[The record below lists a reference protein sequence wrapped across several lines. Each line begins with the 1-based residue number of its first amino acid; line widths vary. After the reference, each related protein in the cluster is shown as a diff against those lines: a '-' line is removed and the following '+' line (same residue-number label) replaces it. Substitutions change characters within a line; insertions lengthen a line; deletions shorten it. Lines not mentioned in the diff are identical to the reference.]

1 MMRPVRQAIVIAD
14 QVTMKFNRSLDTLA
28 SFPMI
33 FADPGLNT
41 EPTLLSLS
49 ALCSRSARETALS

>member
-1 MMRPVRQAIVIAD
+1 MMPPVRQAIVIAD

-41 EPTLLSLS
+41 EPTLFVLIRTVV
-49 ALCSRSARETALS
+49 A